1 MFEYIRCVLYGLCG
15 RSFQFIFVLVF
26 VCLFVCLNTS
36 GVFCTNDAS
45 TRKTWECLSGWGG
58 VNDFFFGGGG
68 GWEWGLGRGRVSPR
82 IQCEQVFMPPP
93 PPPSTPFIPNSV
105 LIAFQRD

>member
-36 GVFCTNDAS
+36 GVFCMV
-45 TRKTWECLSGWGG
+45 CVVG
-58 VNDFFFGGGG
+58 VSSLFLF
-68 GWEWGLGRGRVSPR
+68 
-82 IQCEQVFMPPP
+82 
-93 PPPSTPFIPNSV
+93 
-105 LIAFQRD
+105 